1 MTFNP
6 NVQLDPTQVTDVRG
20 RSMGRGGGLAV
31 GGGGI
36 GLVIAI
42 LYVLL
47 GGNPGDL
54 ISSSGGSGPDV
65 NGPNSSAL
73 AECKTGTQANERED
87 CQIVG
92 CVNSVQ
98 AYWAGVVQG
107 YRPAETILF
116 SGSTSTG
123 CGDATT
129 AVGPFY
135 CPVDTNVYLD
145 LGFFQELHDQLGAN
159 AGPFARDYVVAHEYG
174 HHVQDLVGDL
184 QSGGNDT
191 GATGRSVRTELQ
203 ADCYA
208 GVWGNHATATGF
220 LQALT
225 DGPDQRRARCRGR
238 RRRRPDPGRDEWP
251 GQPGDVDPR
260 LGRATTALVQA
271 RVRQRRSGVL
281 RHVQRHEP
289 VARTEPTAG
298 DRRRSD
304 RSRIRAPARIVGCQ
318 AASAPVASR
327 GSAIETVRV
336 ATSPRRRVSPTADR
350 ISAISPTWNAQRNG
364 IASSTAPNRIACCCA
379 GSARPA
385 TSIAPARIASQ
396 RADRRPPRVGRVA
409 IVAKRPRKTRATM
422 AGEIAVPWA
431 QRSAGGS
438 STSPFPPN
446 V

>member
-1 MTFNP
+1 MTFDP

-42 LYVLL
+42 IYVLL

-73 AECKTGTQANERED
+73 AECKTGAQANTRED

-92 CVNSVQ
+92 AVNSVQ
-98 AYWAGVVQG
+98 AYWASVVQG

-129 AVGPFY
+129 EVGPFY

-145 LGFFQELHDQLGAN
+145 LGFFQVLHDQLGAN
-159 AGPFARDYVVAHEYG
+159 TGAFARDYVVAHEYG

-220 LQALT
+220 LQALST
-225 DGPDQRRARCRGR
+225 AQINDALDAAAAVGDDRIQAETQGRVNPETWTHGSAEQRQRWFKRGFDSG
-238 RRRRPDPGRDEWP
+238 DPGSCDTFN
-251 GQPGDVDPR
+251 
-260 LGRATTALVQA
+260 ATDL
-271 RVRQRRSGVL
+271 
-281 RHVQRHEP
+281 
-289 VARTEPTAG
+289 
-298 DRRRSD
+298 
-304 RSRIRAPARIVGCQ
+304 
-318 AASAPVASR
+318 
-327 GSAIETVRV
+327 
-336 ATSPRRRVSPTADR
+336 
-350 ISAISPTWNAQRNG
+350 
-364 IASSTAPNRIACCCA
+364 
-379 GSARPA
+379 
-385 TSIAPARIASQ
+385 
-396 RADRRPPRVGRVA
+396 
-409 IVAKRPRKTRATM
+409 
-422 AGEIAVPWA
+422 
-431 QRSAGGS
+431 
-438 STSPFPPN
+438 
-446 V
+446 

>member
-36 GLVIAI
+36 GLVIALI
-42 LYVLL
+42 YILL

-92 CVNSVQ
+92 AVNSVQ
-98 AYWAGVVQG
+98 AYWQGVVQG

-116 SGSTSTG
+116 TGSTSTG

-129 AVGPFY
+129 EVGPFY

-145 LGFFQELHDQLGAN
+145 LGFFQQLHDQLGAN

-220 LQALT
+220 LQPLTAAQIADALDAAAAVGDDRIQSET
-225 DGPDQRRARCRGR
+225 QGQIDPETWTHGSAEQRQRWFQRGFDSG
-238 RRRRPDPGRDEWP
+238 DPGSCDTFN
-251 GQPGDVDPR
+251 
-260 LGRATTALVQA
+260 ATDL
-271 RVRQRRSGVL
+271 
-281 RHVQRHEP
+281 
-289 VARTEPTAG
+289 
-298 DRRRSD
+298 
-304 RSRIRAPARIVGCQ
+304 
-318 AASAPVASR
+318 
-327 GSAIETVRV
+327 
-336 ATSPRRRVSPTADR
+336 
-350 ISAISPTWNAQRNG
+350 
-364 IASSTAPNRIACCCA
+364 
-379 GSARPA
+379 
-385 TSIAPARIASQ
+385 
-396 RADRRPPRVGRVA
+396 
-409 IVAKRPRKTRATM
+409 
-422 AGEIAVPWA
+422 
-431 QRSAGGS
+431 
-438 STSPFPPN
+438 
-446 V
+446 

>member
-36 GLVIAI
+36 GLVIALI
-42 LYVLL
+42 YVLL

-65 NGPNSSAL
+65 NGPEQLGARRVQDRHP
-73 AECKTGTQANERED
+73 GERARGLPDRRRRE
-87 CQIVG
+87 QRPG
-92 CVNSVQ
+92 LLGGGRSR
-98 AYWAGVVQG
+98 ATE
-107 YRPAETILF
+107 PAETILF
-116 SGSTSTG
+116 TGSTSTG

-129 AVGPFY
+129 EVGPFY

-220 LQALT
+220 LQAA
-225 DGPDQRRARCRGR
+225 DHSPDRRRPRCRGR
-238 RRRRPDPGRDEWP
+238 RRRRPDPE
-251 GQPGDVDPR
+251 PR
-260 LGRATTALVQA
+260 RRARSTA
-271 RVRQRRSGVL
+271 RHGPTGRRSSDSAGSSAGSTAAI
-281 RHVQRHEP
+281 RGPATRSTP
-289 VARTEPTAG
+289 RTCSRNSNRRRVT
-298 DRRRSD
+298 RRRSD
-304 RSRIRAPARIVGCQ
+304 RSRIRAPARIVGC
-318 AASAPVASR
+318 SGGERPGGEPRLGDRDGPRRDRRSCGASR
-327 GSAIETVRV
+327 
-336 ATSPRRRVSPTADR
+336 
-350 ISAISPTWNAQRNG
+350 
-364 IASSTAPNRIACCCA
+364 
-379 GSARPA
+379 
-385 TSIAPARIASQ
+385 
-396 RADRRPPRVGRVA
+396 RRPTGSGRSGRRGTPR
-409 IVAKRPRKTRATM
+409 
-422 AGEIAVPWA
+422 
-431 QRSAGGS
+431 
-438 STSPFPPN
+438 
-446 V
+446 